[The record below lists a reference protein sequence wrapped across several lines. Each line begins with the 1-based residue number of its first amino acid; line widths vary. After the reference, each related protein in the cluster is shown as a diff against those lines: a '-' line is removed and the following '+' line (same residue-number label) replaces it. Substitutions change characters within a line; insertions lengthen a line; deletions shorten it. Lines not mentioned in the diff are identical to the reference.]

1 MLLLEGTQFPLE
13 SQAVARDL
21 VRSNQ
26 TDGIRNIS
34 QGKLISPQKVQMQNI
49 TCLVQFSILYSS
61 LKMAQQKTKQSPI
74 EIAPIN
80 ASQIMKHFNLPPLFK
95 IKKLKQNWE
104 EEKEQQQHLL
114 FKLVSNSGV
123 FPSCSYLNFAF
134 PFGLEQ
140 YKAIKAIQTNAIAT
154 KNEMVSTI
162 QSIDIPGPLSKQLKN
177 VIMNEIVKLMS
188 IQSNIFL
195 QAIIV
200 INGSA
205 IKVQAITNDTFHAAK
220 NKLKFV

>member
-49 TCLVQFSILYSS
+49 TCL
-61 LKMAQQKTKQSPI
+61 QKTKQSPI